1 MEILVAATYGL
12 FLAAGAELSEAI
24 NRPELEAH
32 VYTLAS
38 PEYAGRRGAGGA
50 RAARYIEAAFRKL
63 ELKPA
68 FGGSFTQPIPSL
80 LQSGKNKAQSFL
92 GHNVGAMQQGSDPVL
107 SKEWIV
113 LCAHYD
119 HLGQSPFSYFP
130 GADDNA
136 SGVAMLLE
144 VAEAFALSKQ
154 KPKRTILFVA
164 FDLEE
169 SGLLGSMHFVVHPPL
184 DIHQCK
190 ANITADMLGR
200 SMANLMDEY
209 VFALGMENSKVLR
222 RAIETTKPPAGL
234 RVGRIGA
241 DVIGTRS
248 DYGPFRDRRVPFLF
262 FSTGQHEDYHQLTD
276 TPERIDFA
284 KVQRIS
290 VLIHDILL
298 KLADDPVAPAWEPNS
313 SGADL
318 GEAQVVL
325 ELVNRVLKHP
335 PVQKPLSAAQKTM
348 VSGVQEKLQAIVSR
362 GKVTEAERT
371 WIVWTARLLMTTLF

>member
-12 FLAAGAELSEAI
+12 FLTAGVELSEAI
-24 NRPELEAH
+24 TRPELEAH

-63 ELKPA
+63 GLEPA
-68 FGGSFTQPIPSL
+68 FGGSYTQPIPSL
-80 LQSGKNKAQSFL
+80 LQSGKNKTQSFL
-92 GHNVGAMQQGSDPVL
+92 GHNVGAMLPGSDPVL

-119 HLGQSPFSYFP
+119 HLGQSAFSYFP

-136 SGVAMLLE
+136 TGVAMLLE

-184 DIHQCK
+184 DIRQCK

-209 VFALGMENSKVLR
+209 VFALGMENSNGLR
-222 RAIETTKPPAGL
+222 RVLEATKPPAGL

-262 FSTGQHEDYHQLTD
+262 FSTGQHEDYHKATD
-276 TPERIDFA
+276 TPERIDYA
-284 KVQRIS
+284 KLQRIS

-313 SGADL
+313 GGPDL
-318 GEAQVVL
+318 GESQVVL
-325 ELVNRVLKHP
+325 ELVNRALKDPAHHP
-335 PVQKPLSAAQKTM
+335 LNETQKKLVA
-348 VSGVQEKLQAIVSR
+348 GVQEKLQAIVSR
-362 GKVTEAERT
+362 GKVTDTERA
-371 WIVWTARLLMTTLF
+371 WLVWTARLLMTTLL